1 MARNWSN
8 PPFEGTL
15 EEAITHAQAVYAP
28 PKGPLEVYGFEVMGL
43 ADHTGE
49 THVLACQPNSL
60 GLPPAVGEIIECSG
74 LGLGTTWQVLRVASG
89 WTGYGGSHALRIR

>member
-15 EEAITHAQAVYAP
+15 EEAITHAEAVYAP
-28 PKGPLEVYGFEVMGL
+28 LGPLEVYGFEVAGFG
-43 ADHTGE
+43 DHTGE
-49 THVLACQPNSL
+49 THVLACQPNSMML
-60 GLPPAVGEIIECSG
+60 LPAVGEIIECSG

-89 WTGYGGSHALRIR
+89 WTGYSGSHALRIR